1 MLPGIV
7 IRYYRRGHLVL
18 PGVTWCYLE
27 CYLVLPGVSPGVTWA
42 LPGYLAFFYVF
53 FLCPKITAFLK
64 LKLFEKNNFHLK
76 MLPGPTPVVVTCLPG
91 PPSVVDHLGCAFHLS
106 NTLLHAQWAAHCG
119 YLGALSLAFALL
131 PPPSKMST
139 KSCAFECVHNFL
151 TAQSVALV
159 LL

>member
-1 MLPGIV
+1 MEICRGRGWTLSYKFGAQELDNKLQKLSSNL
-7 IRYYRRGHLVL
+7 IR
-18 PGVTWCYLE
+18 
-27 CYLVLPGVSPGVTWA
+27 
-42 LPGYLAFFYVF
+42 
-53 FLCPKITAFLK
+53 I
-64 LKLFEKNNFHLK
+64 LFCNK
-76 MLPGPTPVVVTCLPG
+76 MCTRQAVPQAWLIN
-91 PPSVVDHLGCAFHLS
+91 HLGCAFHLS
-106 NTLLHAQWAAHCG
+106 NTLLHAQWAAQCG

>member
-1 MLPGIV
+1 
-7 IRYYRRGHLVL
+7 
-18 PGVTWCYLE
+18 
-27 CYLVLPGVSPGVTWA
+27 
-42 LPGYLAFFYVF
+42 
-53 FLCPKITAFLK
+53 
-64 LKLFEKNNFHLK
+64 

-106 NTLLHAQWAAHCG
+106 NTLLRAQWAAQCG